1 MLIYPPA
8 GVQVGKVTVRPGVV
22 DDPHG
27 AIPYQRPISILNAPV
42 GWQYVN
48 IAANLLAVLDITD
61 F

>member
-1 MLIYPPA
+1 M
-8 GVQVGKVTVRPGVV
+8 RPGVV